1 MFLKRSRGFDSISVS
16 KCFCPALDLCK
27 WTSMTTS
34 SRCAAEGRRLRHV
47 RYQRSYR

>member
-27 WTSMTTS
+27 WTSM
-34 SRCAAEGRRLRHV
+34 EGRRVSLIIIPLC
-47 RYQRSYR
+47 